1 MIWVASGSVG
11 LVLIVLV
18 VLSLVHLARH
28 SEAMTTGQKVGW
40 AALIVLLPFVGLT
53 GYFFW
58 QLEHSDAMQP
68 AMSSRRQDQP
78 APFLDDPGFHD
89 K

>member
-1 MIWVASGSVG
+1 MIWVATGSVG
-11 LVLIVLV
+11 VVLLVLV
-18 VLSLVHLARH
+18 VFGLVHLSRH
-28 SEAMTTGQKVGW
+28 SEGMSTGQKVGW
-40 AALIVLLPFVGLT
+40 AALIVLLPFIGLV

-68 AMSSRRQDQP
+68 AMSRRQDQP